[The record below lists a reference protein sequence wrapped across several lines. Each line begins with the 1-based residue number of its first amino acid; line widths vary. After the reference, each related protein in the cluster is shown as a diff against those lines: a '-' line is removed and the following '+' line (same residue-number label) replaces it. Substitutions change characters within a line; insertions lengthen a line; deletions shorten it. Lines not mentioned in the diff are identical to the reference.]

1 MSQPNGKSAATT
13 FRQDEVAFMNEL
25 LAVLSRGGDPRVL
38 VRAPVY
44 ASVAKKF
51 IGMRARISAQPT
63 EEAAEAEKGRER

>member
-25 LAVLSRGGDPRVL
+25 IAVLNRGGDPRVL

-51 IGMRARISAQPT
+51 QGMRARISAPKGT
-63 EEAAEAEKGRER
+63 AAEAEKGRER